1 MALRLLKVVPIT
13 RGFSKE
19 LSYFSSKEA
28 NEGTLVNIQV
38 RKKEVPALV
47 IGIGDILENK
57 ALIRLSPYPLKKI
70 TSIKSQ
76 KIFNEPFIRASRN
89 MGRYFIAPVGSVIK
103 ELCPQSI
110 LEDPPIVPAR
120 LQIPERNLKIENNTS
135 LLQAPTEERIKFYK
149 NLIRAEF
156 AKNNSVFLCVPS
168 AGKVE
173 IFEHELKKG
182 VEQFVFAFKGKMNKK
197 ELKKKWTK
205 VLEEKHPLLII
216 ATGLFLSL
224 PRHDVKTIIVDEES
238 SPLYKI
244 KSRPFL
250 DLRRVA
256 ENLSIETKSSLILT
270 DEISR
275 LATYKRRKDDEIS
288 WMAHA
293 SSKITARAQELLV
306 NLKPLKSF
314 LSPELKE
321 MLKSTQGKNEQIL
334 LFINRRGHGLSTV
347 CDDCG
352 QIITCLK
359 CETPLVLHKHKEP
372 EFMCH
377 KCLLKIK
384 AVDRCPYCKGWK
396 LKTLGLGIQKLHEE
410 IKNCFPELKIFRM
423 DGDAIKTRKQGA
435 DLISNFLNTP
445 GAVLLATEMFFS
457 FYGGE
462 FDRIAIASVDG
473 LFNLPDFSMNERI
486 FRLLMRLKTKA
497 RKTFLLQT
505 RFPDHPVFASLLKGD
520 LLGFFRSELQARE
533 QFGYPPFKTLIKITR
548 EGKNKEKLMNEIKEI
563 KQKLA
568 KWSPISF
575 AAFTPK
581 IKNLHRFYILL
592 KLEPRT
598 WPDKQPELFEILS
611 SLSSQ
616 FKVEIDPES
625 LL

>member
-28 NEGTLVNIQV
+28 NEGALVTIPIKT
-38 RKKEVPALV
+38 REVPALV
-47 IGIGDILENK
+47 VGIGSILENK
-57 ALIRLSPYPLKKI
+57 ANIRLSPYPLKKI
-70 TSIKSQ
+70 ISIKSP
-76 KIFNEPFIRASRN
+76 KIFSEPFIRASKN
-89 MGRYFIAPVGSVIK
+89 IGHYFIAPLGSIIK

-110 LEDPPIVPAR
+110 LEDPPTVLAQPQ
-120 LQIPERNLKIENNTS
+120 LPERNLKTESSTS

-156 AKNNSVFLCVPS
+156 AKNKSVFLCVPS
-168 AGKVE
+168 ASKVE

-182 VEQFVFAFKGKMNKK
+182 VEQFVFAFRGKMNKK
-197 ELKKKWTK
+197 DLKEKWTK

-224 PRHDVKTIIVDEES
+224 PRYDVKTIIIDEES

-250 DLRRVA
+250 DLRKAA

-275 LATYKRRKDDEIS
+275 LSTYKRRKDDEIS
-288 WMAHA
+288 WIAHA
-293 SSKITARAQELLV
+293 SSKITVRAQELLV
-306 NLKPLKSF
+306 NLKPFKSF

-321 MLKSTQGKNEQIL
+321 MLKSIQGKNEQIL
-334 LFINRRGHGLSTV
+334 LFINRRGHSLSTV

-352 QIITCLK
+352 QVITCLK

-435 DLISNFLNTP
+435 ALVNDFLNTP

-457 FYGGE
+457 FYNGE
-462 FDRIAIASVDG
+462 FDRIAVASVDG
-473 LFNLPDFSMNERI
+473 LFNLPDFSANERV
-486 FRLLMRLKTKA
+486 FRLLMKLKIRA

-520 LLGFFRSELQARE
+520 LLGFFRSELTSRE
-533 QFGYPPFKTLIKITR
+533 QFGYPPFKTLIRITR
-548 EGKNKEKLMNEIKEI
+548 EGKNKEKLTDEVKAL

-581 IKNLHRFYILL
+581 IKNRHRFYILL

-598 WPDKQPELFEILS
+598 WPYKQPELYEILS
-611 SLSSQ
+611 SLPSQ